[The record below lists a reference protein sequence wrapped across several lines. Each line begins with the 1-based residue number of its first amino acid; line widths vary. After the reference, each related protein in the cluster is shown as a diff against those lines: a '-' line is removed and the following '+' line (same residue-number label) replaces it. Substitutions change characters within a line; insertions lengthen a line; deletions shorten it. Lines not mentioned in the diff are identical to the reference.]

1 MSPRKPKKSLRI
13 PGFSTCEQAAKKLKM
28 KADTVRRY
36 IHRGLI
42 TAGLLGDTYLISDA
56 EIERFRTERR
66 GPGNPNFQRKTACV

>member
-1 MSPRKPKKSLRI
+1 MAPRKPKKSLRI
-13 PGFSTCEQAAKKLKM
+13 PGFATCDQAAKKLKM

-42 TAGLLGDTYLISDA
+42 KAGLLGDAYLIADA

-66 GPGNPNFQRKTACV
+66 KPGNPNFPKKSAFI